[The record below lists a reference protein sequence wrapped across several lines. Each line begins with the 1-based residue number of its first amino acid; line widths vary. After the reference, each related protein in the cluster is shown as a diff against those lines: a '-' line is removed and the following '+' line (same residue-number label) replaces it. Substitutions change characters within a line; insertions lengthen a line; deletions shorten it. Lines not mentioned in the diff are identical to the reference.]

1 MAVPHDPHPSFSS
14 CGVPVVC
21 RRSSLAYAPASP
33 RAPLPESFTLSVPCA
48 QARAVMRAESAALS
62 TYYSAV
68 RPFRERGAPHPRRTM
83 WEAKLPPVMPSRTPP
98 CSPAPP
104 CLGSNPSYA
113 GSNPSHRRPLVGANP
128 SRRPACCGAFGLA
141 GPCTVWAKLGPE
153 PSSACAPCPLHESAV
168 RHGFVR
174 LGARVRMSCSR
185 GWVVRAFRVAH
196 AAAHHTSLL
205 MLGISRAGTYC
216 NISVVL

>member
-104 CLGSNPSYA
+104 
-113 GSNPSHRRPLVGANP
+113 
-128 SRRPACCGAFGLA
+128 
-141 GPCTVWAKLGPE
+141 
-153 PSSACAPCPLHESAV
+153 SASDPIPRTQDRTRATAARWSAPIP
-168 RHGFVR
+168 
-174 LGARVRMSCSR
+174 
-185 GWVVRAFRVAH
+185 RADLR
-196 AAAHHTSLL
+196 AAAPSAWPALARSGPSWDQSRPRLVRRVPCMRAPFATALCAWVLVCACRAREVGSCARSGLRMLL
-205 MLGISRAGTYC
+205 LIIRLY
-216 NISVVL
+216 